1 VNKATRGNF
10 PGWFILPVEGL
21 SMKQI
26 NTFVLYQLG
35 QNLNGLRQLPTDPA
49 ELQPGSNA
57 LFNSYI
63 WLDWFIR
70 SKPVPLE
77 ITEDSAKALLTR
89 INGVLTKLTSQ
100 QQPKEEVASWELTA
114 LQTALTQF
122 ETILSAEVQKHL
134 IYIVS
139 QVSGFSMPLLVT
151 KAEVNL
157 PEDALEVIPDTAKKD
172 YREAGRALA
181 FELPTA
187 VGFHAMRAA
196 ESTLR
201 HYYGILLTKDGSK
214 CDWATCVNEL
224 RKAGANKKVMQVL
237 DQIRDLHRNPL
248 MHPQDFLT
256 MKEAIGLFD
265 IAKSAISA
273 MAEEIALLLAKQKEE
288 KEKKEREQGFAA
300 AAAAAALGGGQA

>member
-1 VNKATRGNF
+1 VGKIARML
-10 PGWFILPVEGL
+10 ILPVEGL

-35 QNLNGLRQLPTDPA
+35 QNLTGLKKLPTDPK
-49 ELQPGSNA
+49 ELPGKLSGLYDA
-57 LFNSYI
+57 YI
-63 WLDWFIR
+63 WMDWFLR
-70 SKPVPLE
+70 VKPIPLE
-77 ITEDSAKALLTR
+77 FTEDSARALLGRVETIIDKAISKNEPR
-89 INGVLTKLTSQ
+89 D
-100 QQPKEEVASWELTA
+100 EVQSWELSS
-114 LQTALTQF
+114 LQSELTQF

-134 IYIVS
+134 IYLVS
-139 QVSGFSMPLLVT
+139 QVSGFSMPLLVS

-157 PEDALEVIPDTAKKD
+157 AEDALEVIPDTTKKD

-187 VGFHAMRAA
+187 AGFHAMRAT

-201 HYYGILLTKDGSK
+201 EYYRLVVRKDPGK
-214 CDWATCVNEL
+214 QDWAVCVNEL

-273 MAEEIALLLAKQKEE
+273 MAEEIAPLRKKEE
-288 KEKKEREQGFAA
+288 AEEMEQQQQAMVAA
-300 AAAAAALGGGQA
+300 AVSGASKP